1 MKHLNH
7 AGRVVAE
14 YQELEAT
21 TGHKFGSVFFFDG
34 QKCVATADRLG
45 PARMVAPGTVAVS
58 ASGRQWMAVGGDRIK
73 GASGWSF
80 VSPYIEQLP
89 VNGDA
94 VHFNDNAKSL
104 KIRATLDAY
113 LNYFQSVKGSLPDS
127 VVLRREQ
134 LSACGALPGQVYKGV
149 RLEAYV

>member
-21 TGHKFGSVFFFDG
+21 TGQKFGNVFFFDG

-58 ASGRQWMAVGGDRIK
+58 ASGRQWVAVGGC
-73 GASGWSF
+73 ASGWSLVF
-80 VSPYIEQLP
+80 SLYRTAPRERLRSP
-89 VNGDA
+89 
-94 VHFNDNAKSL
+94 
-104 KIRATLDAY
+104 
-113 LNYFQSVKGSLPDS
+113 
-127 VVLRREQ
+127 LRRQ
-134 LSACGALPGQVYKGV
+134 RKP
-149 RLEAYV
+149 R

>member
-1 MKHLNH
+1 MKHLNK
-7 AGRVVAE
+7 AGVAVKQLVE
-14 YQELEAT
+14 HRNNDGAHSS
-21 TGHKFGSVFFFDG
+21 GVWFFDG
-34 QKCVATADRLG
+34 GKLVASADRLG

-58 ASGRQWMAVGGDRIK
+58 ASGRQWVAVGGDRVN
-73 GASGWSF
+73 GAAGWSF
-80 VSPYIEQLP
+80 VSPYIEQHP

-104 KIRATLDAY
+104 KIRSKLDAY
-113 LNYFQSVKGSLPDS
+113 LDYFQSVKGTLPDS